1 MRKNRRL
8 SLRDLGLPEVII
20 LGAILRFW
28 HLDLKPL
35 WMDEVI
41 TAIFS
46 LGKNYNDLP
55 LDVVFPLERVQELF
69 TFQPGISCSQ
79 IAKNVATQSTH
90 PPLFFCSMY
99 SWLGWIA
106 PLGSEWVEKL
116 RSLPALFGVGAIAA
130 IFGVNYIA
138 FSRASG
144 IMAAAIMAV
153 SPFAVYLSQEARHY
167 TMPMFLITL
176 ALLGLMQIQRDIF
189 EGESFGLASQR
200 EVALRHTSTAVP
212 CPQVEMLSTR
222 DFVTTPTRTHIRFW
236 IWLLWAIINSIGL
249 YVHYFFAL
257 AFIAEIATIVV
268 LMYWGKT
275 QIFNQRQIWLAL
287 IVSISSVVISFIPWF
302 MVTLSHIQRSETNW
316 LPAPTHIA
324 PFYQTFM
331 SWILMVIALPVEN
344 QFLPIAVI
352 YGFLMVIFAIWVGW
366 EIFKGLKL
374 LWLKPRTYLAILTL
388 LSFTIFVLLQFFVIV
403 YFFGK
408 DITIIPRYHFVY
420 YPSFCAL
427 IAASLNKSTEI
438 ANTNF
443 RRLDLSQKS
452 FIFLLVGL
460 ISCVF
465 VVSNLVFQKP
475 FQPEQVAQ
483 NMNLEPAVPLMLIVG
498 YSDYQD
504 VALGLS
510 FAIALEQLR
519 SQNPSG
525 ELKIN
530 NLADKSR
537 GLNAAINSDSFAFL
551 QKYPDLSDVWKNL
564 SQMPVPATSKLN
576 LWVVGSGMRKRDYP
590 QHLELSGRNNC
601 TIDPEHHY
609 RIGVPYQLYRC
620 ENISKPKSFS
630 PK

>member
-1 MRKNRRL
+1 MKNRRL
-8 SLRDLGLPEVII
+8 SLHDLGLPGVII

-99 SWLGWIA
+99 SWLGWMA
-106 PLGSEWVEKL
+106 PLGSQWVEKL

-138 FSRASG
+138 FSRESG
-144 IMAAAIMAV
+144 IIAAAIMAV

-167 TMPMFLITL
+167 TMPMLLITL
-176 ALLGLMQIQRDIF
+176 ALLGLMQIQKDIF
-189 EGESFGLASQR
+189 ERESFGLASLGK
-200 EVALRHTSTAVP
+200 AA
-212 CPQVEMLSTR
+212 
-222 DFVTTPTRTHIRFW
+222 PTRTRIRFW

-275 QIFNQRQIWLAL
+275 QIFNKRQIWLAL
-287 IVSISSVVISFIPWF
+287 IVSTSGVVISFIPWLV
-302 MVTLSHIQRSETNW
+302 VTLSHIQRSETSW
-316 LPAPTHIA
+316 LPAPTHIT
-324 PFYQTFM
+324 PLYQTLI

-344 QFLPIAVI
+344 QLLPIAVI
-352 YGFLMVIFAIWVGW
+352 YGFLMVIFAIWVGR

-374 LWLKPRTYLAILTL
+374 LWLQRTTYLAILTL
-388 LSFTIFVLLQFFVIV
+388 LSFTIFVLLQFFFIA
-403 YFFGK
+403 YFLGK
-408 DITIIPRYHFVY
+408 DITIVPRYHFVY
-420 YPSFCAL
+420 YPSVCAI

-438 ANTNF
+438 ANTKF

-452 FIFLLVGL
+452 IFIFLLFGL

-465 VVSNLVFQKP
+465 VVSNLAFQKP
-475 FQPEQVAQ
+475 FHPEQVAQ
-483 NMNLEPAVPLMLIVG
+483 NMNLEPAVPLMLVVG
-498 YSDYQD
+498 YSHYQD

-530 NLADKSR
+530 NLADKSK
-537 GLNAAINSDSFAFL
+537 GFNAAINSDSFAFL
-551 QKYPDLSDVWKNL
+551 QKSPDLSNVWKKL
-564 SQMPVPATSKLN
+564 SQMAAPATSKLN

-590 QHLELSGRNNC
+590 QHLELSGQTSC
-601 TIDPEHHY
+601 TIDPEHYY